1 MPVTHLKSIYIYCLS
16 ANPFSDT
23 YRRAIETPV
32 ITPKFISCKTLFFS
46 VSQTVTGIYTYS
58 V

>member
-1 MPVTHLKSIYIYCLS
+1 MFITHLKSILICCLS

-23 YRRAIETPV
+23 YRGAIETPV
-32 ITPKFISCKTLFFS
+32 ITPKPNSCKILFFS
-46 VSQTVTGIYTYS
+46 TLEDVTGIYTYS